1 MEISPAVE
9 LAHIT
14 YPLLAD
20 VASEEVEMK
29 ERLQFL
35 VNLLHQYLHS
45 FQGKKGEKSFLQA
58 KGTHVGKRATDI
70 ASATLNPTN
79 NQTTYRSCMM
89 ID

>member
-9 LAHIT
+9 FAHIT

-35 VNLLHQYLHS
+35 VNLLRQYLHS
-45 FQGKKGEKSFLQA
+45 LQGGEREKSFL
-58 KGTHVGKRATDI
+58 
-70 ASATLNPTN
+70 
-79 NQTTYRSCMM
+79 
-89 ID
+89 

>member
-14 YPLLAD
+14 CPLLAD

-35 VNLLHQYLHS
+35 VNLLRQYLHS
-45 FQGKKGEKSFLQA
+45 LQGGRKREKSFL
-58 KGTHVGKRATDI
+58 
-70 ASATLNPTN
+70 
-79 NQTTYRSCMM
+79 
-89 ID
+89 

>member
-1 MEISPAVE
+1 MEISPAVG

-35 VNLLHQYLHS
+35 VNLLRQYLHS
-45 FQGKKGEKSFLQA
+45 LQGG
-58 KGTHVGKRATDI
+58 GGCGKERNLSSRPKELT
-70 ASATLNPTN
+70 
-79 NQTTYRSCMM
+79 
-89 ID
+89 